1 MWFATRTVARIC
13 NLLTR
18 RFAIGPQIAALYG
31 IQGISH
37 FREGLMGI
45 FDKKDSPIFG
55 DKPGSDAPGK
65 AGANP
70 DFSDTTSSA
79 GSTSPS
85 RPTADFSDVTS
96 GQSTTAPT
104 SGGQTYTVK
113 SGDSLSRIAKQLY
126 GDASKWHRIYDA
138 NKDKIKNPDLIHP
151 GQEFTI
157 PDA

>member
-1 MWFATRTVARIC
+1 
-13 NLLTR
+13 
-18 RFAIGPQIAALYG
+18 
-31 IQGISH
+31 
-37 FREGLMGI
+37 MGI
-45 FDKKDSPIFG
+45 FDKKESPIFG
-55 DKPGSDAPGK
+55 DKHVSDAPGK